1 MNNQI
6 STTSNYRITEAA
18 GRFFLYDI
26 SESGLNHK
34 KPLPLNRTG
43 YDIAQLWLNEK
54 SEEEIVK
61 ELSSQYDMDPEVI
74 GIDVKSFFSDLQKK
88 GY

>member
-1 MNNQI
+1 MNNRI
-6 STTSNYRITEAA
+6 GNTSNYRITEAA
-18 GRFFLYDI
+18 GRYFLYDI
-26 SESGLNHK
+26 SERGPKHK
-34 KPLPLNRTG
+34 RPLPLNRTG

-61 ELSSQYDMDPEVI
+61 ELSSQYDMDPEVL
-74 GIDVKSFFSDLQKK
+74 GKDVRSFFSDLQKK